1 MYLRIRI
8 STDEEIGK
16 SAAIASICREERVN
30 PMSDL
35 LTHWAVFEDCR
46 RLALLDNRVDPLLAR
61 VMHEEREFAR
71 LGALARSGARFVPH
85 VLRST
90 REVYRQDGEVGSSR
104 RKLAFALGG
113 ITHYAA
119 DVIIKP
125 LLKSRTQMDW
135 NEAHH
140 RMQHGDSAPDS
151 PIHEISAYYDTHVFR
166 KVYLAGREEPFNRF
180 LLTENATEPGQAL
193 EEFVFAL
200 FQRALLASHTLAP
213 DEDDFDGWLD
223 NLIARVQPLYVDVR
237 TFVRVFA
244 APDPDK
250 MRAYGVE
257 DAFYLEEDPAIRTAR
272 SVQADQTVRA
282 SELAAA
288 LDEAANTSSYAKA
301 VCRGLQRL
309 RQASAFWCGE
319 CETTP
324 DLQQ

>member
-1 MYLRIRI
+1 
-8 STDEEIGK
+8 
-16 SAAIASICREERVN
+16 
-30 PMSDL
+30 MSDL

-46 RLALLDNRVDPLLAR
+46 RLALLDDRVDPLLAR

-71 LGALARSGARFVPH
+71 LGAIARSGAAFVPH
-85 VLRST
+85 ILKAA
-90 REVYRQDGEVGSSR
+90 REAHRQDGEAGLPR

-119 DVIIKP
+119 DVIMKP

-151 PIHEISAYYDTHVFR
+151 PIREISAYYDTHVFR
-166 KVYLAGREEPFNRF
+166 KVYLAGQEEPFNRF
-180 LLTENATEPGQAL
+180 LLAENATEPGQAL

-200 FQRALLASHTLAP
+200 FQRALLTSHTLAP
-213 DEDDFDGWLD
+213 DKDDLDGWLD

-244 APDPDK
+244 SPDPEK

-257 DAFYLEEDPAIRTAR
+257 DAFYLEDDPAIRAAR
-272 SVQADQTVRA
+272 SAQAGQAIRA
-282 SELAAA
+282 SELATA
-288 LDEAANTSSYAKA
+288 LNEAANTSGYAKA

-309 RQASAFWCGE
+309 HQASAFWRGE
-319 CETTP
+319 CESTP

>member
-1 MYLRIRI
+1 
-8 STDEEIGK
+8 
-16 SAAIASICREERVN
+16 
-30 PMSDL
+30 MSDL

-46 RLALLDNRVDPLLAR
+46 RLALLDDRVDPLLAR

-71 LGALARSGARFVPH
+71 LGALARSGATFVPH
-85 VLRST
+85 ILRAA
-90 REVYRQDGEVGSSR
+90 REAYRQDGEAGPPR

-119 DVIIKP
+119 DVIMKP
-125 LLKSRTQMDW
+125 LIKSRTRVDW

-151 PIHEISAYYDTHVFR
+151 PIREISAYYDTHVFR
-166 KVYLAGREEPFNRF
+166 KVYLAGQEEPFNRF
-180 LLTENATEPGQAL
+180 LLAENATEPGQAL
-193 EEFVFAL
+193 EEFVSAL

-213 DEDDFDGWLD
+213 NEDDLDGWLD
-223 NLIARVQPLYVDVR
+223 NLIARVQPLYVNVR

-257 DAFYLEEDPAIRTAR
+257 DAFYLEDDPAIRAAR
-272 SVQADQTVRA
+272 SAQAGQAIRA

-288 LDEAANTSSYAKA
+288 LDEAANTSGYAKA

-309 RQASAFWCGE
+309 RQASAFWRGE
-319 CETTP
+319 RETTP

>member
-1 MYLRIRI
+1 
-8 STDEEIGK
+8 
-16 SAAIASICREERVN
+16 
-30 PMSDL
+30 MSDL

-46 RLALLDNRVDPLLAR
+46 RLALLDDRVDPLLAR

-71 LGALARSGARFVPH
+71 LGALARAGATYVPH
-85 VLRST
+85 ILGSARKAH
-90 REVYRQDGEVGSSR
+90 RQDGEAGLPR

-119 DVIIKP
+119 DVIMKP
-125 LLKSRTQMDW
+125 LAKSRTQVDW
-135 NEAHH
+135 NKAHH
-140 RMQHGDSAPDS
+140 SMQGGDSAPDS
-151 PIHEISAYYDTHVFR
+151 PIREISAYYDTHVFR
-166 KVYLAGREEPFNRF
+166 KVYLAGKEEPFNQF
-180 LLTENATEPGQAL
+180 LLAENGTEPGQAL

-213 DEDDFDGWLD
+213 DKDDLDGWLD
-223 NLIARVQPLYVDVR
+223 NLIARVQPLYISVR
-237 TFVRVFA
+237 TYVRVFA

-257 DAFYLEEDPAIRTAR
+257 DAFYLEEDPAIRVAR
-272 SVQADQTVRA
+272 SAQAGQTIPA
-282 SELAAA
+282 SELATA
-288 LDEAANTSSYAKA
+288 LDEDANTSGYAKA

-309 RQASAFWCGE
+309 RQASAFWRGE

>member
-1 MYLRIRI
+1 
-8 STDEEIGK
+8 
-16 SAAIASICREERVN
+16 
-30 PMSDL
+30 MSDL

-46 RLALLDNRVDPLLAR
+46 RLALLDDRVDPLLAR

-71 LGALARSGARFVPH
+71 LGALARSGATFVPH
-85 VLRST
+85 ILRAV
-90 REVYRQDGEVGSSR
+90 REAYRQDGEDGLPR

-125 LLKSRTQMDW
+125 LAKSRTQVDW
-135 NEAHH
+135 NKAHH

-151 PIHEISAYYDTHVFR
+151 PIREISAYYDTHVFR
-166 KVYLAGREEPFNRF
+166 KVYLAGQEEPFNRF
-180 LLTENATEPGQAL
+180 LLAENGTEPGQAL

-213 DEDDFDGWLD
+213 DKDDLDGWLD
-223 NLIARVQPLYVDVR
+223 SLIAHVQPLYVDVR

-250 MRAYGVE
+250 MRTYGVE
-257 DAFYLEEDPAIRTAR
+257 DAFYLEDDPAIRAAR
-272 SVQADQTVRA
+272 SAQAGQAIRA

-288 LDEAANTSSYAKA
+288 LDEAANTSGYAKA
-301 VCRGLQRL
+301 VCRGVQRMG
-309 RQASAFWCGE
+309 QASAFWRGE
-319 CETTP
+319 DDTTP

>member
-1 MYLRIRI
+1 
-8 STDEEIGK
+8 
-16 SAAIASICREERVN
+16 
-30 PMSDL
+30 MSDL

-46 RLALLDNRVDPLLAR
+46 RLALLDDRVDPLLAR

-71 LGALARSGARFVPH
+71 LGAIARSGAAFVPH
-85 VLRST
+85 VLKPA
-90 REVYRQDGEVGSSR
+90 REAYRQNGEAGLPR

-125 LLKSRTQMDW
+125 LAKSRTQMDW

-140 RMQHGDSAPDS
+140 RMQQGDSVPDS
-151 PIHEISAYYDTHVFR
+151 PVREISAYYDTHVFR
-166 KVYLAGREEPFNRF
+166 KVYLAGQEEPFNRF
-180 LLTENATEPGQAL
+180 LLVENGTEPGQAL

-213 DEDDFDGWLD
+213 DKDDLDGWLD
-223 NLIARVQPLYVDVR
+223 NLIARVQPLYVSVR
-237 TFVRVFA
+237 TFVRVFT
-244 APDPDK
+244 APDPNK

-257 DAFYLEEDPAIRTAR
+257 DAFYLEDDPAIRAAR
-272 SVQADQTVRA
+272 SAQAGQAIRA
-282 SELAAA
+282 LELAAA
-288 LDEAANTSSYAKA
+288 LDETANTSGYAEA

-309 RQASAFWCGE
+309 RQASAFWRGE
-319 CETTP
+319 RETTP

>member
-1 MYLRIRI
+1 
-8 STDEEIGK
+8 
-16 SAAIASICREERVN
+16 
-30 PMSDL
+30 MSDL

-46 RLALLDNRVDPLLAR
+46 RLMLLDDRVDPLLAR
-61 VMHEEREFAR
+61 VMHAEREFAR
-71 LGALARSGARFVPH
+71 LGAIARSGARFVPH
-85 VLRST
+85 VLRSA
-90 REVYRQDGEVGSSR
+90 REAYRQDGEVSPLR

-119 DVIIKP
+119 DVIMKP
-125 LLKSRTQMDW
+125 LLKSKTQMDW

-140 RMQHGDSAPDS
+140 RMQHGDSVPDS
-151 PIHEISAYYDTHVFR
+151 PIREISAYYDTHVFR
-166 KVYLAGREEPFNRF
+166 KVYLAGQEEPFNRF
-180 LLTENATEPGQAL
+180 LLAENATEPGRAL

-213 DEDDFDGWLD
+213 DEDDLDGWLD

-257 DAFYLEEDPAIRTAR
+257 DAFYLEDDPAIRAAR
-272 SVQADQTVRA
+272 SAQAGQAIRA
-282 SELAAA
+282 SELATA
-288 LDEAANTSSYAKA
+288 LNEAANTSGYAKA

-309 RQASAFWCGE
+309 REASMFWRGA
-319 CETTP
+319 CETMP
-324 DLQQ
+324 DLRQ

>member
-1 MYLRIRI
+1 
-8 STDEEIGK
+8 
-16 SAAIASICREERVN
+16 
-30 PMSDL
+30 MSDL

-46 RLALLDNRVDPLLAR
+46 RLALLDDRIDPLLAR
-61 VMHEEREFAR
+61 IMHEEREFAR
-71 LGALARSGARFVPH
+71 LGAIARSGAAFVPH
-85 VLRST
+85 VLGSA
-90 REVYRQDGEVGSSR
+90 REAYRQEGEAGPPR
-104 RKLAFALGG
+104 HKLAFALGG

-125 LLKSRTQMDW
+125 LLKNKTQMDW

-140 RMQHGDSAPDS
+140 RMQRGESAPDS
-151 PIHEISAYYDTHVFR
+151 PVREISAYYDTHVFR
-166 KVYLAGREEPFNRF
+166 KVYLAGQEEPFNRF
-180 LLTENATEPGQAL
+180 LLAENATEPGQAL

-213 DEDDFDGWLD
+213 DKDDLDGWLD
-223 NLIARVQPLYVDVR
+223 NLIARVQPLYVNVR

-257 DAFYLEEDPAIRTAR
+257 DAFYLEGDPAIRIAR
-272 SVQADQTVRA
+272 SAQAGQAIRA

-288 LDEAANTSSYAKA
+288 LDEAANTSGYARA
-301 VCRGLQRL
+301 VCRGGQRL
-309 RQASAFWCGE
+309 REASMFWRGE
-319 CETTP
+319 CEIMP

>member
-1 MYLRIRI
+1 
-8 STDEEIGK
+8 
-16 SAAIASICREERVN
+16 
-30 PMSDL
+30 MSDL
-35 LTHWAVFEDCR
+35 LTHWGVFEDCR
-46 RLALLDNRVDPLLAR
+46 RLALLDERVDPLLAR

-71 LGALARSGARFVPH
+71 LGAIARSGATFVPH
-85 VLRST
+85 VLQAA
-90 REVYRQDGEVGSSR
+90 REAYRQDAEAGLPR

-119 DVIIKP
+119 DVIMKP
-125 LLKSRTQMDW
+125 LAKSRTQADW
-135 NEAHH
+135 NKAHH

-151 PIHEISAYYDTHVFR
+151 PIREISAYYDTHVFR
-166 KVYLAGREEPFNRF
+166 KVYLAGQEEPFNRF
-180 LLTENATEPGQAL
+180 LLAENETDPGQAL

-213 DEDDFDGWLD
+213 DKDDLDSWLD

-257 DAFYLEEDPAIRTAR
+257 DAFYLEDDPAIRVAR
-272 SVQADQTVRA
+272 SAQAGQTIPA
-282 SELAAA
+282 AELTAA
-288 LDEAANTSSYAKA
+288 LDEAANTSGYAKA
-301 VCRGLQRL
+301 VCRGVQRL
-309 RQASAFWCGE
+309 CKASAFWRGE
-319 CETTP
+319 CKTTP